1 MSLKRKVEKNSRKI
15 MRASLSLKARL
26 KLYWRSEA
34 LGLALSS
41 PYVRTRDRISEQTA
55 ISFYN
60 YLNNLNEKEKEE
72 RITSLKEALDDK
84 SSSLV
89 DTFLKRQ
96 DHIYKHNI
104 FDQKNLFT
112 PEEWG
117 EQKICNTEASKLS
130 KQLKKYKFKHF
141 SVESFYGL
149 SGLRW
154 LPGDKKEK
162 IKNGIFFDI
171 GAFDGDSA
179 LAFSLNFNARE
190 IYAFEPEHYNHKR
203 LTQNSRILG
212 DDIIKAI
219 RFGISDKSS
228 QAKVTNKG
236 AMSKISKDVGSQ
248 TIQITS
254 IDEYVTEHN
263 IENIDVIKM
272 DIEGEEQK
280 AIKGAKES
288 IQGFKPTLA
297 ISIYHNAPDFFEIKP
312 KLKELVPEYKF
323 KIVKA
328 NPFSLNHELMLLAY
342 V

>member
-1 MSLKRKVEKNSRKI
+1 MSLKRKIEKTSRKI
-15 MRASLSLKARL
+15 MRASLPLKRRI

-41 PYVRTRDRISEQTA
+41 PYVRTRDSISEQTA
-55 ISFYN
+55 ISFHN
-60 YLNNLNEKEKEE
+60 YLKNLSEKKKEE
-72 RITSLKEALDDK
+72 KITILKEGLDEL
-84 SSSLV
+84 STALV
-89 DTFLKRQ
+89 DRFISRQ
-96 DHIYKHNI
+96 DYIYRHNI

-112 PEEWG
+112 KEEWG
-117 EQKICNTEASKLS
+117 EQKICNDEATKLF
-130 KQLKKYKFKHF
+130 KQLKAYKFKHY

-154 LPGDKKEK
+154 LPEDKQEK

-179 LAFSLNFNARE
+179 LAFSMNFKAKTV
-190 IYAFEPEHYNHKR
+190 YAFEPEYYNHKR
-203 LTQNSRILG
+203 LTKNSKTLG
-212 DDIIKAI
+212 DDIIKPI
-219 RFGISDKSS
+219 KFGVSDKSYK
-228 QAKVTNKG
+228 AKVTNKG
-236 AMSKISKDVGSQ
+236 AMSKISPDTGSQ
-248 TIQITS
+248 AISITS
-254 IDEYVTEHN
+254 LDEYVKENN
-263 IENIDVIKM
+263 IKTIDVIKM

-280 AIKGAKES
+280 AIAGASES
-288 IQGFKPTLA
+288 IKRFKPVLA

-312 KLKELVPEYKF
+312 QLKELVPEYKF